1 MEKRRRDCRHLSEAG
16 RLQKLQ
22 ALFFISS
29 SDPTSLP
36 NFLSASFCRLMEQG
50 PGSAPADA
58 PSQPDGCEESAPA
71 SPEAVEADIGL
82 LRCSEMQ
89 ARKRQP
95 LRKWATARHIHCE
108 AGGRQGEPDGSEQYS
123 PESLQRRYQLRQ
135 HPDVVRALQD
145 WWSAAQS
152 SSVQGGGGDS
162 SLSRD
167 DYVRLC
173 MRVYQAVLKNYD
185 EDEARE
191 SAEADWEHD
200 TRGVA
205 ELGCDPFMDAL
216 FELADLLTGHSV
228 GAAVYVGFLTTLLH
242 RLAVAGGEHADP
254 AGALGWRAAEEVS
267 YGGYVLEREQQG
279 EEGEGAHE
287 LIGTAS
293 PAGTRA
299 PSPPVEVFSACL
311 PAAAGSPLP
320 GLLPDEGGQD
330 YEGGGFE
337 EEDGAGRRTRRG
349 AGGARSDRYAVR
361 AAAVS
366 PEGPLSPER
375 DLSGEGCTSPAV
387 EISPWRAL
395 KARLNGSD
403 NRQVAFHS
411 SAPRAVVRCGP
422 SELSGSPLHAS
433 PPARGRA
440 AAGRAAAG
448 RAAAGLAVSAS
459 EPQLQRPALPPLCTR
474 GRRSRAMPPSG
485 EISPETSPPPQNAE
499 RTSPQRRAA
508 EVPRCEREAAAR
520 RARTLPSLARPG
532 GGSSIRASE
541 REREGERLATDGRA
555 DGRALAANVYEYE
568 EGPTVRRRT
577 EAAAAAAE
585 RRAAHSRL
593 TGFCAVSPAL
603 SPPLAQLPAYGRVAH
618 RGADSEK
625 RRRRELLRR
634 EAEEAM
640 SLTSTVA
647 AAPIPG
653 GAWFRPEFARLM
665 MMQTQAHQRLVF

>member
-1 MEKRRRDCRHLSEAG
+1 MTR
-16 RLQKLQ
+16 
-22 ALFFISS
+22 
-29 SDPTSLP
+29 
-36 NFLSASFCRLMEQG
+36 

-58 PSQPDGCEESAPA
+58 PSQPCGESAPASEDALEPERCEESAPA
-71 SPEAVEADIGL
+71 SPDAVI

-89 ARKRQP
+89 ARRRKP
-95 LRKWATARHIHCE
+95 LRKWATL
-108 AGGRQGEPDGSEQYS
+108 AGSRQGEPDGSEQYS

-152 SSVQGGGGDS
+152 SVQGGGGDS
-162 SLSRD
+162 CEVEHLTRD

-173 MRVYQAVLKNYD
+173 MLVYQAVLENYD
-185 EDEARE
+185 EDEAR
-191 SAEADWEHD
+191 SAAEADWEHD
-200 TRGVA
+200 TRGAA
-205 ELGCDPFMDAL
+205 ELGCDLFMDAL
-216 FELADLLTGHSV
+216 FELADLWTEHNV
-228 GAAVYVGFLTTLLH
+228 EAAAYVGFLTTLLH
-242 RLAVAGGEHADP
+242 RLAVAGGKYADP

-267 YGGYVLEREQQG
+267 YGGFVLVREEEG

-287 LIGTAS
+287 LVGTAS
-293 PAGTRA
+293 PAGMRA
-299 PSPPVEVFSACL
+299 PSPPVVSVCL
-311 PAAAGSPLP
+311 PAAAASPLP
-320 GLLPDEGGQD
+320 ELLPDEGGQH

-337 EEDGAGRRTRRG
+337 EDDGADGEAGGGSEGEGKGGRRTRRG
-349 AGGARSDRYAVR
+349 AGGARAERCAVR

-366 PEGPLSPER
+366 PEGPALSPEGEI
-375 DLSGEGCTSPAV
+375 SGEGRFSPAV

-395 KARLNGSD
+395 KARLKGAE
-403 NRQVAFHS
+403 NRQVVFHT
-411 SAPRAVVRCGP
+411 SAPRAVVRRGP
-422 SELSGSPLHAS
+422 PELSGSPLHAS
-433 PPARGRA
+433 PPARGRVA
-440 AAGRAAAG
+440 AART
-448 RAAAGLAVSAS
+448 AAGLAASAS
-459 EPQLQRPALPPLCTR
+459 EPQLQRRSRTHAAEPALPPLCTR

-520 RARTLPSLARPG
+520 GARTLPSLARPG
-532 GGSSIRASE
+532 GGSIRALE

-593 TGFCAVSPAL
+593 TGFCAVSSAL
-603 SPPLAQLPAYGRVAH
+603 SPPLAQPQAYGRAAQ
-618 RGADSEK
+618 RGADSDK
-625 RRRRELLRR
+625 RRRRELLKR
-634 EAEEAM
+634 EAEEVM

-653 GAWFRPEFARLM
+653 GAWFRPEFARLL